1 MSFDQLT
8 ETVTR
13 RLATGTTR
21 RTFLGRMGAAVAAI
35 GAAGLGGGTAA
46 AAGTRTFTFV
56 NSSGQNILVGSF
68 GPNGTSPLGGGWAM
82 TPGQTRVVT
91 VPDTF
96 SGRFWGRTLCT
107 SNGLCETGDC
117 GAVACNGGTG
127 VPPATLAEVTLGPG
141 VGVTFDDYDVS
152 LVDGYNLPITMVPV
166 NGTGQCTPAGC
177 TTDFNAT
184 CPPALQKVDN
194 AGHVIGCMSACIAF
208 RTDQFCCSGAFGTP
222 QTCIPTQWPVNY
234 AAFFKSSC
242 PNAYSYPYDDPTSN
256 FTCTANAYTIT
267 FWPFINP
274 QASGGAG
281 PIRASGFAAQ
291 FGTTKETTSDTGGGQ
306 DVTSIVNGSWLQ
318 YNNIDFGTTAA
329 TQFLVRVAS
338 GAPAGV
344 SGLVEMRL
352 DSRTNPALA
361 SLAVANTGGWQ
372 SWTTL
377 AINMSPVTGTHTVFL
392 TFSSGQ
398 PAHFVNVNWFEFGH

>member
-13 RLATGTTR
+13 RLATGSTR
-21 RTFLGRMGAAVAAI
+21 RTFLGRMGAAALAI
-35 GAAGLGGGTAA
+35 GAVGLGGNAA

-68 GPNGTSPLGGGWAM
+68 GPNGTSPLGGGWSM
-82 TPGQTRVVT
+82 TPGQTRVIT

-96 SGRFWGRTLCT
+96 SGRFWGRTLC
-107 SNGLCETGDC
+107 SANGVCETGDC
-117 GAVACNGGTG
+117 GAIACNGGTG

-152 LVDGYNLPITMVPV
+152 LVDGYNLPMTMVPV

-177 TTDFNAT
+177 QTDFNAT

-234 AAFFKSSC
+234 
-242 PNAYSYPYDDPTSN
+242 
-256 FTCTANAYTIT
+256 
-267 FWPFINP
+267 
-274 QASGGAG
+274 QATGGAG

-291 FGTTKETTSDTGGGQ
+291 FGTTKETTTDTGGGQ

-318 YNNIDFGTTAA
+318 FNNIDFGTIAA

-377 AINMSPVTGTHTVFL
+377 ALNMSPVTGTHTVFL

-398 PAHFVNVNWFEFGH
+398 PAHFVNLNWFEFGH